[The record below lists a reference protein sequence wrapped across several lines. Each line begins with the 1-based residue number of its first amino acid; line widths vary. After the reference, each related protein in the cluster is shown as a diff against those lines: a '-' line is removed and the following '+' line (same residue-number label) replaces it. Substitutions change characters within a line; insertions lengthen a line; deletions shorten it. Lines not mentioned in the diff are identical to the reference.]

1 MGIMFADFWML
12 LITDVSNYFRQIR
25 KSGTDND
32 VLHFFRR
39 IAGNL
44 SGPGDALLV
53 SSSMADS
60 RCSGPN
66 SMSLMVGYDSSTV
79 VPSFCILLGVV
90 HTLAYCFDNISAISL
105 AHVIVLEFLS
115 VRGPMPVWT

>member
-12 LITDVSNYFRQIR
+12 LITDVSSDFRQIR

-39 IAGNL
+39 IAGYL

-53 SSSMADS
+53 SSSMD
-60 RCSGPN
+60 R
-66 SMSLMVGYDSSTV
+66 
-79 VPSFCILLGVV
+79 
-90 HTLAYCFDNISAISL
+90 
-105 AHVIVLEFLS
+105 
-115 VRGPMPVWT
+115 R